1 MAMPSTPKVDRAV
14 QGAHAGLLITC
25 EHGGNRVPAAFSR
38 LFRDHAALLDSHRA
52 MDFGSLALAQTL
64 ARMHDAAKITSE
76 VTRLLV
82 DLNRSLGHPRLFSEI
97 TTALSPDERCAVI
110 EQYWQPYRRRVDD
123 QIEALFADHP
133 AIVHISCHSFT
144 PVLAGQTR
152 QTDIGLLYD
161 PARPGERALC
171 IAWQQA
177 LQRLA
182 PSLRVRRNYPYQG
195 RNDGLTRALRR
206 RLPDARYA
214 GIELEINQ
222 AISCRPL
229 DEWRA
234 LRTQLG
240 ETLATLRDLPV
251 G

>member
-1 MAMPSTPKVDRAV
+1 MRSAC
-14 QGAHAGLLITC
+14 AGLLITC
-25 EHGGNRVPAAFSR
+25 EHGGNQVPAAFAS
-38 LFRDHAALLDSHRA
+38 LFRGHTALLDSHRGL
-52 MDFGSLALAQTL
+52 DFGALALAKTL
-64 ARMHDAAKITSE
+64 ARMLEAPAVTSE

-82 DLNRSLGHPRLFSEI
+82 DLNRSPGHRQLFSEI
-97 TTALSPDERCAVI
+97 TTTLSREARRALI
-110 EQYWQPYRRRVDD
+110 EQYWQHYRRRVDV
-123 QIEALFADHP
+123 QIDALFAKHP
-133 AIVHISCHSFT
+133 AVLHISCHSFT

-152 QTDIGLLYD
+152 QTDVGLLYD
-161 PARPGERALC
+161 PARPRERAVC

-177 LQRLA
+177 LQQQA

-195 RNDGLTRALRR
+195 RNDGLTRTLRR

-222 AISCRPL
+222 AITRRPL

-234 LRTQLG
+234 LRKVLG
-240 ETLATLRDLPV
+240 DTLATLRGLPV